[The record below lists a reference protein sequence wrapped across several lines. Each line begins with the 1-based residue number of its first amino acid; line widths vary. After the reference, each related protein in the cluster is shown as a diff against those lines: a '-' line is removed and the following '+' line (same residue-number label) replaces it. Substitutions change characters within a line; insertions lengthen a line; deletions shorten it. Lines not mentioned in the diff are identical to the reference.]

1 LLLNHQTSAFETQDE
16 FRSSMARFFVIYELG
31 LQLQVRFLIIN
42 LIRAKSNLIVA
53 VSASGD
59 IYQWGIDYDSDVKAP
74 ELTLQG
80 KNIDRV
86 EMSADTIFAL
96 SRDGAV
102 YSIPISKKEQLEG
115 KKPKES
121 AFFGLSSTSSPISY
135 RVLQPTLGFG
145 EKYDPAFQKG
155 VKLTDL

>member
-1 LLLNHQTSAFETQDE
+1 LSKGKANLL
-16 FRSSMARFFVIYELG
+16 
-31 LQLQVRFLIIN
+31 
-42 LIRAKSNLIVA
+42 VA

-59 IYQWGIDYDSDVKAP
+59 IYQWGTDYDSDAKAP

-80 KNIDRV
+80 KGIDRV
-86 EMSADTIFAL
+86 EISADTIFAL
-96 SRDGAV
+96 SKDGVV

-121 AFFGLSSTSSPISY
+121 TFFGLSSTSSPISY

-145 EKYDPAFQKG
+145 EKYDPSFRKG
-155 VKLTDL
+155 IEPTEF